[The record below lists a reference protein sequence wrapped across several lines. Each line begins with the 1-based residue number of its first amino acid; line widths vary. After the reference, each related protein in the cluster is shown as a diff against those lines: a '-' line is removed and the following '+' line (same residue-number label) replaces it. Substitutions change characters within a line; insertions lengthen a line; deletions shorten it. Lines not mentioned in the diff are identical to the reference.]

1 MTRLAALAV
10 GFFAY
15 YLLRWVDGGGWV
27 VDLCILLIPYFAIFP
42 FLKNLPIYDL

>member
-15 YLLRWVDGGGWV
+15 YYVGWMGL
-27 VDLCILLIPYFAIFP
+27 DLCILLIPYFAIFP